1 MPPTRRFRFE
11 VITERSDGR
20 RLLVSRHHA
29 RRGADRRLLRLPLL
43 PGQSVEIIEN
53 GEVVRHSRCPG
64 PNDLPE
70 IPF

>member
-11 VITERSDGR
+11 VVTERADGR

-29 RRGADRRLLRLPLL
+29 RGGADRRLLRLPLL
-43 PGQSVEIIEN
+43 PGQSVEILDH
-53 GEVVRHSRCPG
+53 GERVRVSRCPG